1 MPEYVYKAVTS
12 KGQIVRN
19 KVEEVNKNTLIRKLK
34 NNELLPISVTQVRI
48 SGKRKQAKANKR
60 NMMDIDDIMKQADS
74 ANILQGSN
82 MKKAT
87 LKEKVNIAL
96 SRDEKVTSRD
106 LIIFTQNFYVLKKAN
121 FNNIHALSTI
131 IDSTENMTLRG
142 VLQDILAGVEARRI
156 YVYDNGILFKYIS
169 IFIC

>member
-19 KVEEVNKNTLIRKLK
+19 KVEEVNNNTLIRKLK

-48 SGKRKQAKANKR
+48 NGNKNRKKANKR

-74 ANILQGSN
+74 ANILQGN
-82 MKKAT
+82 TTLKPT
-87 LKEKVNIAL
+87 LKEKINMTLA
-96 SRDEKVTSRD
+96 RDEKVTSRD

-121 FNNIHALSTI
+121 FNNIH
-131 IDSTENMTLRG
+131 
-142 VLQDILAGVEARRI
+142 
-156 YVYDNGILFKYIS
+156 
-169 IFIC
+169 

>member
-48 SGKRKQAKANKR
+48 NGNKNRKKANKR

-74 ANILQGSN
+74 ANILQGN
-82 MKKAT
+82 TT
-87 LKEKVNIAL
+87 LKP
-96 SRDEKVTSRD
+96 T
-106 LIIFTQNFYVLKKAN
+106 LK
-121 FNNIHALSTI
+121 
-131 IDSTENMTLRG
+131 
-142 VLQDILAGVEARRI
+142 
-156 YVYDNGILFKYIS
+156 
-169 IFIC
+169 